1 MCTDFL
7 LLVAPPSPS
16 QKKKRFAKL
25 FFPCWGKKD
34 GVFRFQKKGVGVCP
48 NQQRGLGVCPFRG
61 VGGWSFSR
69 VVFPSRKGGGVVF
82 LPRGVVWCSF
92 TVGVRFRRGVGRG
105 GPLSEK
111 GQVPFQNEGR
121 LGEGLSWKRRGCSF

>member
-7 LLVAPPSPS
+7 LLVAPLLFS
-16 QKKKRFAKL
+16 KKKRFAKL

-48 NQQRGLGVCPFRG
+48 FQKRGLGVCPFRG
-61 VGGWSFSR
+61 VGVGPFPEWFSFQKR
-69 VVFPSRKGGGVVF
+69 GGVVF
-82 LPRGVVWCSF
+82 LPRGVVWFSF

-105 GPLSEK
+105 GP